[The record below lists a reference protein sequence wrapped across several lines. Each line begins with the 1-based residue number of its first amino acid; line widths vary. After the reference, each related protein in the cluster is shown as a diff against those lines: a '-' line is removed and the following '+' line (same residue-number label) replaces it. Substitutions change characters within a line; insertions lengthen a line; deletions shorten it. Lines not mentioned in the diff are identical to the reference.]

1 MNLRGLSFE
10 AMPPL
15 AVPFQFFIVAPLFI
29 IAMGLFWLFA
39 SPVELASR
47 WSSLILASTHTITI
61 GFMMM
66 VMFGALFQVL
76 PVVTA
81 VAIPGAK
88 KLSIWVFGF
97 LFIGVSCLI
106 SGFVFEHPGL
116 LAVGAGLILIAFI
129 IFLAGLLMAFPKML
143 NKPTSW
149 AIRFATFGLLV
160 TTGLGVAFVIAWL
173 DPSLFPIFRLWTNT
187 HLLWGFI
194 GWTLLLVMGVSFQII
209 PMFYVTPDYP
219 KWVSHFLPVAIIL
232 QLIIFSISRIM
243 IPFGETSILIQ
254 AQLVLLTLC
263 VSSYAIYTLFLIGKR
278 KRKTLDITLWFWKTA
293 MGSLIIAAAVFLVM
307 LFQPGQYQAQL
318 ELIIGVLLLVGFAVS
333 LITGML
339 LKVVPFLVW
348 LNIQQKWIKHPSR
361 KMPLS
366 NMQQVIPVDVAKR
379 QYFLFI
385 PILPVTLIIFSG
397 FNLIWLIK
405 LASIMLLLAF
415 SHLFYYLQQ
424 ARRLYSKL
432 DAQLDETQNIAEA

>member
-1 MNLRGLSFE
+1 
-10 AMPPL
+10 
-15 AVPFQFFIVAPLFI
+15 
-29 IAMGLFWLFA
+29 
-39 SPVELASR
+39 
-47 WSSLILASTHTITI
+47 
-61 GFMMM
+61 
-66 VMFGALFQVL
+66 
-76 PVVTA
+76 
-81 VAIPGAK
+81 
-88 KLSIWVFGF
+88 
-97 LFIGVSCLI
+97 
-106 SGFVFEHPGL
+106 
-116 LAVGAGLILIAFI
+116 
-129 IFLAGLLMAFPKML
+129 
-143 NKPTSW
+143 
-149 AIRFATFGLLV
+149 
-160 TTGLGVAFVIAWL
+160 
-173 DPSLFPIFRLWTNT
+173 
-187 HLLWGFI
+187 
-194 GWTLLLVMGVSFQII
+194 MGVSFQII

-254 AQLVLLTLC
+254 VQLVLLTLC